1 MLLPLFYEGRK
12 LEKKSKYLLIP
23 HYTNYNQFE
32 NENKISTFCD
42 DWKEFV
48 DRIVNSELVISS
60 SLHGIIIAEAYGIPA
75 IMLKNNK
82 ISNITKYKDWYGSTE
97 RENFPIAESVE
108 EALRITPSKLDP
120 EVLKKM
126 QNNLLVTFP
135 VDLWN

>member
-1 MLLPLFYEGRK
+1 M
-12 LEKKSKYLLIP
+12 IP

-108 EALRITPSKLDP
+108 EALRITPSKIDP

-126 QNNLLVTFP
+126 QNDLLATFP
-135 VDLWN
+135 VDLWD